1 MDPLLLIVIFGLVGF
16 VFWIFIKNRK
26 STPKVSSPSN
36 TQVKEKPKEQEVKKK
51 KTKVPSSKKKVIKK
65 KKSLSKATQKKKS

>member
-1 MDPLLLIVIFGLVGF
+1 MDPLSIIVIVGLVGF
-16 VFWIFIKNRK
+16 VVWFFIKCRN
-26 STPKVSSPSN
+26 STSKFSSPSN

-65 KKSLSKATQKKKS
+65 KKSLSKATPKKKS

>member
-1 MDPLLLIVIFGLVGF
+1 MDPLSIIVIVGLVGF
-16 VFWIFIKNRK
+16 VVWFFIKSRN
-26 STPKVSSPSN
+26 STSKVSSPSN

-65 KKSLSKATQKKKS
+65 KKSLSKTTPKKKS